1 MEDTRNDIGTIE
13 PAPKKE
19 GLTIEQ
25 LKENSLKLEKE
36 LKAKQIGAIR
46 IYDGALDPGFCDDL
60 IEVFNT
66 NTDLHDNIDEEQI
79 KCVQYSYSKN
89 HEGEDVHEQL
99 KDHIMKLYEHYLEDL
114 NLPNMIAHKGLE
126 SLKIRKYDPDEEPIA
141 NPHIDVV
148 NHESAIRAI
157 GFLFYLSDNDKMT
170 NFPRQGVGV
179 ESIKGRVVIYP
190 PTWEYPI
197 IENMPDEGTK
207 YNLQTYLHYA

>member
-13 PAPKKE
+13 PTPKKE

-25 LKENSLKLEKE
+25 LKENSLKLEQE

-60 IEVFNT
+60 VEVFNK
-66 NTDLHDNIDEEQI
+66 NVELHDNIDEEQI

-99 KDHIMKLYEHYLEDL
+99 KEHIMKLYEHYLEDL

-126 SLKIRKYDPDEEPIA
+126 SLKIRKYDPDEDPIA

-148 NHESAIRAI
+148 NYESSIRAI

>member
-1 MEDTRNDIGTIE
+1 MENERSNIGAIE
-13 PAPKKE
+13 ATEKSE
-19 GLTIEQ
+19 AQQIAG
-25 LKENSLKLEKE
+25 LKENAQRLEKE
-36 LKAKQIGAIR
+36 IKAKQIGAIR

-60 IEVFNT
+60 IEVFDKNHE
-66 NTDLHDNIDEEQI
+66 LHENIDEQQI
-79 KCVQYSYSKN
+79 KCIQYSYSKN

-157 GFLFYLSDNDKMT
+157 GFLFYLTDNDKMT

-190 PTWEYPI
+190 PSWEYPI
-197 IENMPDEGTK
+197 IENMPEEGSK
-207 YNLQTYLHYA
+207 YNMQTYLHYA

>member
-1 MEDTRNDIGTIE
+1 MEDTRNDSGTIE
-13 PAPKKE
+13 P
-19 GLTIEQ
+19 
-25 LKENSLKLEKE
+25 SLKSDAEEIVGLKDQNKRLTDE

-46 IYDGALDPGFCDDL
+46 IYDGALSPEFCDEL
-60 IEVFNT
+60 VEVFDANHE
-66 NTDLHDNIDEEQI
+66 LHDNINEERI
-79 KCVQYSYSKN
+79 KCIQYSYSKN

-99 KDHIMKLYEHYLEDL
+99 KDHIIQLYNHYLEDL

-126 SLKIRKYDPDEEPIA
+126 SLKIRKYDPDKEPIVD
-141 NPHIDVV
+141 PHIDVV

-157 GFLFYLSDNDKMT
+157 GFLFYLTDNPKMT

-190 PTWEYPI
+190 PSWEYPI
-197 IENMPDEGTK
+197 IENMPEEGSK

>member
-1 MEDTRNDIGTIE
+1 MENERSNIGAIE
-13 PAPKKE
+13 PTEKSEAQQIA
-19 GLTIEQ
+19 G
-25 LKENSLKLEKE
+25 LKENAQRLEKE
-36 LKAKQIGAIR
+36 IKAKQIGAIR

-60 IEVFNT
+60 VEVFEKNHE
-66 NTDLHDNIDEEQI
+66 LHENIDEQQI
-79 KCVQYSYSKN
+79 KCIQYSYSKN

-157 GFLFYLSDNDKMT
+157 GFLFYLTDNEKMT

-190 PTWEYPI
+190 PSWEYPI
-197 IENMPDEGTK
+197 IENMPEEGSK
-207 YNLQTYLHYA
+207 YNMQTYLHYA

>member
-1 MEDTRNDIGTIE
+1 MENERSNIGAIE
-13 PAPKKE
+13 ATEKSE
-19 GLTIEQ
+19 AQQIAG
-25 LKENSLKLEKE
+25 LKENAQRLEKE
-36 LKAKQIGAIR
+36 IKAKQIGAIR

-60 IEVFNT
+60 IEVFEKNHE
-66 NTDLHDNIDEEQI
+66 LHENIDEQQI
-79 KCVQYSYSKN
+79 KCIQYSYSKN

-157 GFLFYLSDNDKMT
+157 GFLFYLTDNDKMT

-190 PTWEYPI
+190 PSWEYPI
-197 IENMPDEGTK
+197 IENMPEEGSK
-207 YNLQTYLHYA
+207 YNMQTYLHYA

>member
-141 NPHIDVV
+141 NPHIDWV
-148 NHESAIRAI
+148 NHEVAVRAI
-157 GFLFYLSDNDKMT
+157 GFLFYLSDNNKMT

-190 PTWEYPI
+190 PSWEYPI
-197 IENMPDEGTK
+197 IENMPEEGSK
-207 YNLQTYLHYA
+207 YNMQTYLHYA

>member
-1 MEDTRNDIGTIE
+1 MENERSNIGAIE
-13 PAPKKE
+13 ATEKSE
-19 GLTIEQ
+19 AQQIAG
-25 LKENSLKLEKE
+25 LKENAQRLEKE
-36 LKAKQIGAIR
+36 IKAKQIGAIR

-60 IEVFNT
+60 IEVFEKNHE
-66 NTDLHDNIDEEQI
+66 LHENIDEQQI
-79 KCVQYSYSKN
+79 KCIQYSYSKN

-148 NHESAIRAI
+148 NHESAIRAL
-157 GFLFYLSDNDKMT
+157 GFLFYLTDNDKMT

-190 PTWEYPI
+190 PSWEYPI
-197 IENMPDEGTK
+197 IENMPEEGSK
-207 YNLQTYLHYA
+207 YNMQTYLHYA